1 MFQILKAHLFVLLA
15 TFLVAGSF
23 IVSGKLSG
31 VINPISLTLFRFFAA
46 TLIFAPIIFLNKKF
60 RNKIVSTMPRAMIM
74 SLFYSLYFIGLFKA
88 LETTTALNTGTLFT
102 LVPLITAILCI
113 FFLKEKM
120 SLYQLIVYFIGIIGT
135 SIVVFKGNINLLLNF
150 SLNHGDIIFLFAIV
164 SMTLYSIFT
173 KYFHR
178 KDDELV
184 VLVFATLLGG
194 CFWMFLVL
202 QLFDIPLQWEK
213 IQSDLIYYMLY
224 LIIAATLMTVYLYQ
238 QASIIIVPKKVMAYV
253 YLNPI
258 AIAVLLF
265 ILENQVISQKVAFGI
280 IVSTV
285 VTILLLI

>member
-213 IQSDLIYYMLY
+213 IQSDLIYC
-224 LIIAATLMTVYLYQ
+224 I
-238 QASIIIVPKKVMAYV
+238 
-253 YLNPI
+253 
-258 AIAVLLF
+258 
-265 ILENQVISQKVAFGI
+265 
-280 IVSTV
+280 
-285 VTILLLI
+285 

>member
-1 MFQILKAHLFVLLA
+1 LFQILKAHLFVLLA

-23 IVSGKLSG
+23 IVSAKLSG

-46 TLIFAPIIFLNKKF
+46 TLLFAPIIFLNKKF

-74 SLFYSLYFIGLFKA
+74 SFFYSLYFIGLFKA

-164 SMTLYSIFT
+164 SMALYSIFT
-173 KYFHR
+173 KYFHK

-194 CFWMFLVL
+194 SFWMFFVL
-202 QLFDIPLQWEK
+202 EIFDIPLQWEK
-213 IQSDLIYYMLY
+213 IQSDLIYHMLY
-224 LIIAATLMTVYLYQ
+224 LIIAATFMTVYLYQ
-238 QASIIIVPKKVMAYV
+238 QASIIIGPKKVMAYV

-265 ILENQVISQKVAFGI
+265 ILENQVISQKVVFGI

>member
-46 TLIFAPIIFLNKKF
+46 TLIFAPIIFLNNKF

-164 SMTLYSIFT
+164 SMALYSIFT

-238 QASIIIVPKKVMAYV
+238 QASIIIGPKKVMAYV

>member
-102 LVPLITAILCI
+102 VVPLITAILCI

-238 QASIIIVPKKVMAYV
+238 QASIIIGPKKVMAYV